1 MHSPHDLDE
10 LAASLRE
17 LVGVM
22 NSPRQD
28 AVLLREAGVALD
40 RALFPLLVRVGAAG
54 SVGVVDLADHVGRD
68 HSTVSRQLATLEESG
83 LVARQAAARDARIRE
98 ARITPAGREIVAAI
112 TTARRRALGA
122 LLADWSEGECRTLAR
137 LNRKLAE
144 AMQAARRAASA

>member
-1 MHSPHDLDE
+1 M
-10 LAASLRE
+10 
-17 LVGVM
+17 
-22 NSPRQD
+22 
-28 AVLLREAGVALD
+28 ALD

-83 LVARQAAARDARIRE
+83 LVARQAAAHDARIRE

-144 AMQAARRAASA
+144 AMQAARRASSA